1 MPMRYWPGT
10 RAGAEQMQD
19 PVHEL
24 LVAYRNGEPGALD
37 RLIPL
42 VYDDLRRIA
51 RRHVRQ
57 WSNLTLDTT
66 GVVHE
71 AYLKMARQHSLDAND
86 QAHFMA
92 ICSQAMRQFIVNY
105 ARAKL
110 TGKRGS
116 DAAFVNIDDVD
127 IPTQAEAEELLM
139 IDQALRSL
147 GEVSPRLVKVFEC
160 RYFAGFSE
168 EETSQA
174 LDLPLRTVQR
184 DWMRARAWLRDM
196 LSNDGTGA
204 GR

>member
-1 MPMRYWPGT
+1 M
-10 RAGAEQMQD
+10 D
-19 PVHEL
+19 NSFHDL
-24 LVAYRNGEPGALD
+24 LAAYRNGEPGALD

-71 AYLKMARQHSLDAND
+71 AYLKMAKQHSLDAND

-92 ICSQAMRQFIVNY
+92 ICSQAMRQFIVSY

-110 TGKRGS
+110 AGKRG
-116 DAAFVNIDDVD
+116 AAPEMVRVDDLE
-127 IPTQAEAEELLM
+127 IPTQAEAEELLL

-147 GEVSPRLVKVFEC
+147 ADANPRLVRVFEC
-160 RYFAGFSE
+160 RFFAGFSE

-174 LDLPLRTVQR
+174 LGLPLRTVQR

-196 LSNDGTGA
+196 LSGDTA
-204 GR
+204 ADS